1 MDDEKIKPQP
11 YYLSAAQ
18 LLAAYEAA
26 GQGRSAR
33 ALLLKRQLAEAE
45 VDASAPRPLAPRL
58 KVVK

>member
-11 YYLSAAQ
+11 QPHCLTAAQ
-18 LLAAYEAA
+18 LLAACEAA
-26 GQGRSAR
+26 GQGRSAG

-45 VDASAPRPLAPRL
+45 ADASAPRL